1 MRNLMAAT
9 LLLIL
14 STSACL
20 AWNGHEVKAG
30 SLKVLIE
37 EIPTV
42 TQLDTPIPVTV
53 SLENTGPAELSG
65 RAEVR
70 DCVDNTR
77 VVGPSACAWKLSPGA
92 KTQLSFALSFGPGT
106 YSALYPVHVYLDFTE
121 NGQAQ
126 QAHAVRIITTQFAGA
141 GPEAT
146 TSPGELPPIAVPE
159 RGALALTQ
167 VRSFRMVCRYFDQPE
182 RYFPVGF
189 TGSDPVSRANLNII
203 PYTRG
208 DTRVAINMHPPWT
221 GGIGTVYA
229 EYALTLPKT
238 TPIKLSFAT
247 AIRDST
253 PAEPL
258 SDGVRFR
265 VWVDG
270 QVLYDK
276 FHASKTWL
284 PGEADLSA
292 FAGKTVVLRLESDPG
307 PARNTTCDSSYWA
320 EPTVVVGPPSS
331 VKPLDYEQAAA
342 AARATA
348 QRLLTGALKP
358 NGRYTFLMGEGN
370 RRVAAVFTPSSQ
382 GLLDGALTLVGN
394 TGAVTF
400 QGFVADIMG
409 QHAVQS
415 PTAVIPGGYEVR
427 AVDGKAMHIHHL
439 TLDGKPADFTLTLWT
454 EGDGLRIAFDCPQRI
469 TDFALGPADQTAP
482 AVYYGHGYRIL
493 NPKPFRAGFG
503 GHNLSTSH
511 VGCDF
516 AEGLSVLQATDV
528 PPDYFDVNPD
538 SRRYS
543 LHTHSP
549 GTLTLVAGTQGALD
563 CAIRYRPLYDKQPAG
578 GVQRLAGRMCFDI
591 WGGRYAEIADRMA
604 EMIRYGLTDSFLTV
618 HNWQRWGYDY
628 RLPDI
633 WPPNPAY
640 GTIEDMRRIAQVCKA
655 QDIPWGLHDNYID
668 FYPDATGYTY
678 DHICFTADGKPIKA
692 WFNEGREAQSY
703 RWRPDRIMPFIQRN
717 LKLVKEG
724 VAPTHY
730 FLDVFT
736 STSCFDFCDREGNFH
751 PNTETRRKFGE
762 AFAYIRDT
770 LGGNAPTTSEA
781 GHDQLIGYLDGADCQ
796 HLLLTDQPNQE
807 HTIRLACESWERV
820 PWFDAVNHQRFILH
834 GVGYS
839 VRYEGGRGRTNHGIM
854 SDDYISAEI
863 LEGHALMVDA
873 GCWGAPAVRKYWLAQ
888 DVARNLALRAITGVE
903 YAGGDMHR
911 QIVTWDNGTRV
922 YVNRGAEDWSVQGHV
937 LPQYG
942 FLVLGNGGLQSVVE
956 RRDGVYC
963 ESSTGPGHWYCNA
976 RTFGVATSPKIG
988 VHVEDFKYLGGDRF
1002 SWDVV
1007 WQADRP
1013 APRDLR
1019 VFTHFYGQGAKRRD
1033 KIVFQDDHDP
1043 AQSPRMWN
1051 GTVRYTRTI
1060 TVPEGADGE
1069 LWAAIGLYDSAGRL
1083 PLKGTPLPT
1092 TDAAVWVGTLKIKR
1106 VEGKVVS
1113 LALDPPAPAPVS
1125 DEPDRTNTEGKALDF
1140 GFAVTDGA
1148 FRVERADNMLR
1159 ILPLPNS
1166 PSFQITLRLK
1176 ALGVAG
1182 APTALRAVAQDG
1194 GRTAL
1199 PLALQDD
1206 TLSFRHD
1213 GSSFCY
1219 EIAF

>member
-1 MRNLMAAT
+1 MRNLIAASILLT
-9 LLLIL
+9 LAA
-14 STSACL
+14 SSCV

-30 SLKVLIE
+30 SLKALIE
-37 EIPTV
+37 EVATV

-53 SLENTGPAELSG
+53 TLENTGPAELSG
-65 RAEVR
+65 TAEVR
-70 DCVDNTR
+70 DCVDNSR
-77 VVGPSACAWKLSPGA
+77 VVGDSTRAWKLAPGA
-92 KTQLSFALSFGPGT
+92 KTQLAFALSFGPGT
-106 YSALYPVHVYLDFTE
+106 YSALYPVHVYLAFTE

-126 QAHAVRIITTQFAGA
+126 QAHAVRIITTQFPGSTT
-141 GPEAT
+141 EAT
-146 TSPGELPPIAVPE
+146 TTPGDLKPIVVPE
-159 RGALALTQ
+159 RGAVSLTQ
-167 VRSFRMVCRYFDQPE
+167 VRDFRMVCQYFDQPE
-182 RYFPVGF
+182 RYFPAGF
-189 TGSDPVSRANLNII
+189 TGSDPVSRASLGISSYN
-203 PYTRG
+203 RG
-208 DTRVAINMHPPWT
+208 ETRVAVNMHPPWT
-221 GGIGTVYA
+221 GGVGTVYA
-229 EYALTLPKT
+229 EYALTLPNV
-238 TPIKLSFAT
+238 TPIKLTFAT
-247 AIRDST
+247 AIRDSAPT
-253 PAEPL
+253 EPL

-265 VWVDG
+265 VWAG
-270 QVLYDK
+270 EKVLYDR

-292 FAGKTVVLRLESDPG
+292 FAGKTVLLRLESDPG

-320 EPTVVVGPPSS
+320 EPTLVAGPQADA
-331 VKPLDYEQAAA
+331 KPLDYEQAAA

-348 QRLLTGALKP
+348 QRLLTGTLKP
-358 NGRYTFLMGEGN
+358 NGRYTFVVGEGN
-370 RRVAAVFTPSSQ
+370 RRVAAIFTPSSR
-382 GLLDGALTLVGN
+382 GLLDGALTLVGS

-409 QHAVQS
+409 QHAVQA
-415 PTAVIPGGYEVR
+415 PTSVAPGAYEVR
-427 AVDGKAMHIHHL
+427 LVDGKAVHTHHL

-469 TDFALGPADQTAP
+469 TDFALGPANQTAP
-482 AVYYGHGYRIL
+482 AVYYGHGYRIV
-493 NPKPFRAGFG
+493 NPRPFRAGFG

-516 AEGLSVLQATDV
+516 ADGLSVLQATDV
-528 PPDYFDVNPD
+528 PPDYFEVTPD
-538 SRRYS
+538 ARRYS

-549 GTLTLVAGTQGALD
+549 GTLTLVAGGQGALD

-591 WGGRYAEIADRMA
+591 WGGRYGDIADRMA

-640 GTIEDMRRIAQVCKA
+640 GTVEDMQRIAQVCGAK
-655 QDIPWGLHDNYID
+655 DIPWGLHDNYID

-678 DHICFTADGKPIKA
+678 DDICFTTDGRPIKA
-692 WFNEGREAQSY
+692 WLNEGREAQSY
-703 RWRPDRIMPFIQRN
+703 RWRPDKIMPFIERN
-717 LKLVKEG
+717 MKLVKEG

-736 STSCFDFCDREGNFH
+736 STSCFDFYDKDGNFH
-751 PNTETRRKFGE
+751 PNTETRRRFGE

-796 HLLLTDQPNQE
+796 HLFLTDQPNQE
-807 HTIRLACESWERV
+807 HTIRLACDSWERV
-820 PWFDAVNHQRFILH
+820 PWFDAVNHGRFILH

-839 VRYEGGRGRTNHGIM
+839 IRYEGSRGRNDHGIM

-863 LEGHALMVDA
+863 LEGHALMVDS

-888 DVARNLALRAITGVE
+888 DVARNLSLKAITNVE
-903 YAGGDMHR
+903 YAGGDMRR
-911 QIVTWDNGTRV
+911 QIVTWDNGTKV
-922 YVNRGAEDWSVQGHV
+922 YVNRGEDDWSVEGRV

-942 FLVLGNGGLQSVVE
+942 FLVVGTNGLQSAVE
-956 RRDGVYC
+956 RRDGVYS
-963 ESSTGPGHWYCNA
+963 ESSCDSGHWYCNA
-976 RTFGVATSPKIG
+976 RAFGMSASPKIG
-988 VHVEDFKYLGGDRF
+988 VHVENFRYLGGDQF

-1013 APRDLR
+1013 APRDMR

-1033 KIVFQDDHDP
+1033 KIVFQDDHEA
-1043 AQSPRMWN
+1043 AQPPKAWN

-1060 TVPEGADGE
+1060 TVPEGVDGQ

-1092 TDAAVWVGTLKIKR
+1092 TDTAVWVGTLK
-1106 VEGKVVS
+1106 VERADGKVVG
-1113 LALDPPAPAPVS
+1113 LTLDPPAAVAPV
-1125 DEPDRTNTEGKALDF
+1125 DEPDRANTDGKALDF

-1148 FRVERADNMLR
+1148 FRVEQAGATLR
-1159 ILPLPNS
+1159 VIPLPNS
-1166 PSFQITLRLK
+1166 PAFGVTLRLK
-1176 ALGVAG
+1176 ALGV
-1182 APTALRAVAQDG
+1182 TATPKELRAVAEDG
-1194 GRTAL
+1194 TATTL
-1199 PLALQDD
+1199 PLALDD
-1206 TLSFRHD
+1206 DLLSFRHD
-1213 GSSFCY
+1213 GKSFCY
-1219 EIAF
+1219 EVVF